1 MCFLLINF
9 VFSELLWGLSGREA
23 RKRRQIRAGRS
34 LLEEMACSNVGK
46 AAEGEFK
53 SRAKNPFD
61 SSSSDEE
68 ETHAAQMKKTSIFP
82 VTQNSNPFDD
92 AEEEE
97 IPHPRGVRNP
107 NPNSYSNPFD
117 DLEEDVPTTTK
128 LPTDESANSN
138 LESITN
144 PFEDEHEHGP
154 SPSSLESKSLFH
166 VEEDNSKY
174 TSAKSPRSSSSRM
187 IKDRAW
193 SISQKA
199 KASILSANLKFRQRE
214 ASLQLTDT
222 PANDEVRFPPPSR
235 FENKFVS
242 RTQELLSYDSSPGS
256 HTGKQSKDLLLDIED
271 PEYAASAP
279 PVEDYVNHAV
289 QDLENHALDKSRET
303 TSAIVNLVKV
313 AEDTRGVAGSTLE
326 TLHDQGAQIQRTH
339 EKAVHLD
346 QHLERVNASQGPG
359 FLFLHSPVG
368 FELLSASY
376 MYRDFSFAR
385 RCAQSESDTV
395 VVQGEKLLNSLGGI
409 FSKSWKPKKTR
420 KITGPMISRG
430 SYSLTLSGTL
440 VLLDHLLILN
450 LSNQCCCA
458 SLDVAANF
466 LGISWIVEFKD
477 SIFP

>member
-9 VFSELLWGLSGREA
+9 VFSELLWGLCGREA
-23 RKRRQIRAGRS
+23 RKRRQIRAGLS
-34 LLEEMACSNVGK
+34 LLEEMAYSNVGE
-46 AAEGEFK
+46 AAEGGFK

-61 SSSSDEE
+61 SSSSEEE
-68 ETHAAQMKKTSIFP
+68 ETHAAQMKKRGIFP

-97 IPHPRGVRNP
+97 ILHPRGVQNP

-144 PFEDEHEHGP
+144 PFDDEHEHRP
-154 SPSSLESKSLFH
+154 SPSSLESKSPFH

-222 PANDEVRFPPPSR
+222 PANDEVHFPPPSR

-256 HTGKQSKDLLLDIED
+256 HTGKQSKDLLLDSED

-326 TLHDQGAQIQRTH
+326 TLHDQGTQIQRTH

-359 FLFLHSPVG
+359 FQFLHSPVG

-409 FSKSWKPKKTR
+409 FSKSWKPKKMR

-440 VLLDHLLILN
+440 VLLDHLL
-450 LSNQCCCA
+450 S
-458 SLDVAANF
+458 
-466 LGISWIVEFKD
+466 
-477 SIFP
+477 

>member
-23 RKRRQIRAGRS
+23 RKRREIRTGLS
-34 LLEEMACSNVGK
+34 LLEEMAYSNVGE
-46 AAEGEFK
+46 AAEGGFK
-53 SRAKNPFD
+53 SGAKNPFD
-61 SSSSDEE
+61 SSSEE
-68 ETHAAQMKKTSIFP
+68 EEIHAAQMKKTSIFP

-97 IPHPRGVRNP
+97 ILQPRGVQNP

-128 LPTDESANSN
+128 LPTDE

-154 SPSSLESKSLFH
+154 SPSSWESKSTFH

-222 PANDEVRFPPPSR
+222 PPNDEVHFPPPSR

-242 RTQELLSYDSSPGS
+242 KTQELLSYDSSPGS
-256 HTGKQSKDLLLDIED
+256 HTGKQSKDLLLESED

-326 TLHDQGAQIQRTH
+326 TLHDQGTQIQRTH

-346 QHLERVNASQGPG
+346 QHLERVSPSQGPG
-359 FLFLHSPVG
+359 FQFLHSPVG

-385 RCAQSESDTV
+385 RCAQSECDMV
-395 VVQGEKLLNSLGGI
+395 VLQGEKLLNSLGGI

-440 VLLDHLLILN
+440 VLLDHLL
-450 LSNQCCCA
+450 S
-458 SLDVAANF
+458 
-466 LGISWIVEFKD
+466 
-477 SIFP
+477 

>member
-1 MCFLLINF
+1 LEILLTGF
-9 VFSELLWGLSGREA
+9 EASKRYLTWREA
-23 RKRRQIRAGRS
+23 RKRRQIGAGLS
-34 LLEEMACSNVGK
+34 LLKEMAYSNVGE
-46 AAEGEFK
+46 AAEGGFK
-53 SRAKNPFD
+53 SQAKNPFD
-61 SSSSDEE
+61 SSSSEEE
-68 ETHAAQMKKTSIFP
+68 ETHAAQMKMTSIFP

-97 IPHPRGVRNP
+97 ILHPRGVRNP

-128 LPTDESANSN
+128 LPTDELANSN

-144 PFEDEHEHGP
+144 PFDDEHEHGP
-154 SPSSLESKSLFH
+154 SPSKSPFH

-214 ASLQLTDT
+214 ASLRLTET

-256 HTGKQSKDLLLDIED
+256 HTGKQSKDLLLDSEA

-339 EKAVHLD
+339 EKAVLLD
-346 QHLERVNASQGPG
+346 QHLER
-359 FLFLHSPVG
+359 
-368 FELLSASY
+368 
-376 MYRDFSFAR
+376 
-385 RCAQSESDTV
+385 
-395 VVQGEKLLNSLGGI
+395 GEKLLNSLGGI

-450 LSNQCCCA
+450 LSNQWCCA

-466 LGISWIVEFKD
+466 LGISWIVELKD
-477 SIFP
+477 SNFS